1 MRRNN
6 GTYTISATDL
16 ASANACP
23 HITSSTLE
31 RLDGKFTII
40 PFHDP
45 QLEMLQQIG
54 NSYERSYLEELIQEG
69 KRVGIIHSSGQH
81 QPGHPVGS
89 IVYQSVADALT
100 DRPDIIYQ
108 AELIKQLSP
117 TLILRGIVDFL
128 ELVYTDRFPDGVYIV
143 VDTKLSNKTKAGSV
157 LQIAMYSEL
166 IEHYTGR
173 RPHVMAIQ
181 KYDGTR
187 DWFRCDDFRSYYEKC
202 KSRLF
207 AAFEQYDN
215 IDKLDANGNP
225 IPGRVYTI
233 APDEHQYCTTCKYKA
248 TCASQ
253 REDARSLNLVAS
265 MGKTQKEAFLE
276 DGVNTID
283 EAANHPESR
292 IDQGIGNRPIRLLE
306 SMKRLTKQASLQL
319 ETEQHKQA
327 GRTDIAQMDL
337 EPIELEGLCALPL
350 PHADDVFLDF
360 EKDKFSVEDGLIYLT
375 GYIHQGNYTGLWSR
389 NQDEERANFYA
400 LIQFLKSVTQWT
412 PGMQYFDITPINDA
426 ANSDLKAVTCNI
438 TYTGP
443 HIYAYSHAEKTN
455 LTHLSEKYGE
465 SDFITF
471 LKRAKVIVDLR
482 AILIKTMLLGIRGY
496 GLKEVE
502 SYMTHRSGFAR
513 TIPLPVAVKCR
524 IAVEIALAKHE
535 IIDSLTYVDP
545 QTQQPE
551 STMEKVEGYNE
562 DDCRSL
568 LVLRDILNEDFD
580 DRSQTENLT
589 RPTFTIVTTNTN
601 YVDNQQRTN
610 PDDQLLADL
619 LVAFSPENNVTNDP
633 AINLLYGCLNFYKK
647 ESTADWYK
655 FVDLLEADDYD
666 LRRND
671 SVLANYVDAPIFD
684 NSEKTVTLVYN
695 NQECDFVGKEFIG
708 YGKDYKHIVG
718 KVSSLDSIAAR
729 PGHIEVVLKFQEE
742 VFDIVS
748 VEGMPHIIMEKAK
761 KYNTKDKLSRLLQ
774 FANEYKSIHI
784 DKTPPAALRY
794 EATHKY
800 LAKKDTEYTT
810 NITALIQGNLSA
822 SDILNVKAKHM
833 NHSVM
838 AVQGPPGTGK
848 SYCIKKLVK
857 HLIEENPDVKIAITA
872 NGHSVMHSL
881 ASSIIKELQEGN
893 VSATI
898 LQNVGADFKLS
909 KADKELEFATANGQD
924 IVNYSRI
931 NAPSE
936 KPQLEDNLPNI
947 TIGTSFFIGRE
958 VFTQAFDYVIVE
970 EAGQLSLVD
979 TIVVSGSGKNMIM
992 VGDQNQLKSP
1002 IQLKNHNGAEIS
1014 GLEYF
1019 VPEQTVP
1026 DAKGVFISVTR
1037 RMHPDV
1043 CSFVST
1049 ISYESK
1055 LESLPGLDQRTIT
1068 SVQQTATLT
1077 GSGLR
1082 HVEVVHREPRKSNA
1096 EEEVD
1101 KLKSIIKQ
1109 LFDPTFAYK
1118 FTDESGV
1125 ERPITFEDVMI
1136 ITPFN
1141 SQRKL
1146 IQTMLQELQ
1155 DEALRNQTNGT
1166 QTLKRMNELTE
1177 KISKYTGNLSNVR
1190 KQELEQLINEYEQL
1204 VDGNR
1209 ECMFTHMKPGTVDS
1223 YQGKEAAIV
1232 LYSTVCT
1239 SIDHA
1244 PRGMEFIFSPNRF
1257 NVSVSRAKALFVMI
1271 GSKELFNATCKT
1283 PEQMKLANAFCYFE
1297 EIAQSIV
1304 I

>member
-16 ASANACP
+16 ATANACP

-40 PFHDP
+40 PFDDP
-45 QLEMLQQIG
+45 QLDMLKELG
-54 NSYERSYLEELIQEG
+54 NLYERGYLESLIQQG
-69 KRVGIIHSSGQH
+69 KRVGVIHSSGQH
-81 QPGHPVGS
+81 QAGHPTGS
-89 IVYQSVADALT
+89 IVYQSIEDALN

-108 AELIKQLSP
+108 AELIKQLSH
-117 TLILRGIVDFL
+117 TLILGGIVDFL
-128 ELVYTDRFPDGVYIV
+128 ELVHTEQFPDGAYIV

-166 IEHYTGR
+166 IEHYTGQ
-173 RPHVMAIQ
+173 RPEAMAIQ
-181 KYDGTR
+181 KLDGTR

-207 AAFEQYDN
+207 AAIEQYDN

-233 APDEHQYCTTCKYKA
+233 APDEHQYCSTCKYKA
-248 TCASQ
+248 TCADQ
-253 REDARSLNLVAS
+253 REVARSLNLVAS
-265 MGKTQKEAFLE
+265 MGKTHKEAFLE

-283 EAANHPESR
+283 EAANHPEST
-292 IDQGIGNRPIRLLE
+292 IDLSIGDRPIRLLE
-306 SMKRLTKQASLQL
+306 KMKLLTKQATLQL
-319 ETEQHKQA
+319 ETEEHKKA
-327 GRTDIAQMDL
+327 GRSDITRMELPA
-337 EPIELEGLCALPL
+337 IELEGLCALPV

-360 EKDKFSVEDGLIYLT
+360 EKDKFSNEDGLIYLT
-375 GYIHQGNYTGLWSR
+375 GYIHQSTYTALWSR
-389 NQDEERANFYA
+389 NKEEEKENFYA
-400 LIQFLKSVTQWT
+400 LVKFLKEVTQWT
-412 PGMQYFDITPINDA
+412 PGMQYFDIAPIHDEANA
-426 ANSDLKAVTCNI
+426 ALKVVTCDI
-438 TYTGP
+438 TYSGP

-482 AILIKTMLLGIRGY
+482 AILVKTMLLGIRGY

-502 SYMTHRSGFAR
+502 SYMTHRSGFKR
-513 TIPLPVAVKCR
+513 EIPLPVAVKCR
-524 IAVEIALAKHE
+524 IAVEIALAKHLS
-535 IIDSLTYVDP
+535 IDELEYVNP
-545 QTQQPE
+545 QTQQTE

-568 LVLRDILNEDFD
+568 LFLRDILNEDFD
-580 DRSQTENLT
+580 SRSQTQALT
-589 RPTFTIVTTNTN
+589 RPRFTIITTNINYASADTN
-601 YVDNQQRTN
+601 DADER
-610 PDDQLLADL
+610 LLAEL
-619 LVAFSPENNVTNDP
+619 LIAFSPENNVTVDP
-633 AINLLYGCLNFYKK
+633 TIELLYGCLRFYKK
-647 ESTADWYK
+647 EQNADWHK

-671 SVLANYVDAPIFD
+671 SVLANYVDQPILD
-684 NSEKTVTLVYN
+684 HSAKTVTLVYL
-695 NQECDFVGKEFIG
+695 NQECDFVGEEFIG
-708 YGKDYKHIVG
+708 YGKEYKNIVG
-718 KVSSLDSIAAR
+718 NVSSLEDIETR
-729 PGHIEVVLKFQEE
+729 PGFIQVVLKLKEE

-748 VEGMPHIIMEKAK
+748 VEGMPHIIMEEAK
-761 KYNTKDKLSRLLQ
+761 KYTTKDKLSRLLQ
-774 FANEYKSIHI
+774 FTNEYKLIHI
-784 DKTPPAALRY
+784 DNAHSVPLRY
-794 EATHKY
+794 SATHKY
-800 LAKKDTEYTT
+800 LEKRDTEFTT
-810 NITALIQGNLSA
+810 DISQLLQNRQSA
-822 SDILNVKAKHM
+822 SEILNVKAGHM
-833 NHSVM
+833 DHSVM

-857 HLIEENPDVKIAITA
+857 HLIEVNPDVKIAITA

-881 ASSIIKELQEGN
+881 ADSIIRELVASN

-898 LQNVGADFKLS
+898 LQNVGGDFKIS
-909 KADKELEFATANGQD
+909 KDQKELKFYTENGQG
-924 IVNYSRI
+924 IVQYSRI
-931 NAPSE
+931 NKPAE
-936 KPQLEDNLPNI
+936 KPDLVDNLPTI
-947 TIGTSFFIGRE
+947 TMGTSFFIGRE

-1026 DAKGVFISVTR
+1026 DTRGVFIAVTR
-1037 RMHPDV
+1037 RMHPNV

-1049 ISYESK
+1049 MYYESK
-1055 LESLPGLDQRTIT
+1055 LESLHELTGRRI
-1068 SVQQTATLT
+1068 SAEVQDAKFI

-1082 HVEVVHREPRKSNA
+1082 HVAVDHTEPRKSNA
-1096 EEEVD
+1096 VEEVE
-1101 KLKSIIKQ
+1101 KLKHILEE
-1109 LFDPTFAYK
+1109 LFDANKSYK
-1118 FTDESGV
+1118 YSDESGS
-1125 ERPITFEDVMI
+1125 RPITFDDVMI

-1141 SQRKL
+1141 SQRRL
-1146 IQTMLQELQ
+1146 IGNMLQELQ
-1155 DEALRNQTNGT
+1155 DEALLRKNNG
-1166 QTLKRMNELTE
+1166 QHILNRMNTLLQN
-1177 KISKYTGNLSNVR
+1177 ISTYTGNLSKVR
-1190 KQELEQLINEYEQL
+1190 KQELENLTNEYEDL
-1204 VDGNR
+1204 VAANS
-1209 ECMFTHMKPGTVDS
+1209 ECMFTRMKPGTVDS

-1239 SIDHA
+1239 DIDNA
-1244 PRGMEFIFSPNRF
+1244 PRGMDFIFSPNRF

-1283 PEQMKLANAFCYFE
+1283 PEQMRLANAFCYFE
-1297 EIAQSIV
+1297 EVAEAII